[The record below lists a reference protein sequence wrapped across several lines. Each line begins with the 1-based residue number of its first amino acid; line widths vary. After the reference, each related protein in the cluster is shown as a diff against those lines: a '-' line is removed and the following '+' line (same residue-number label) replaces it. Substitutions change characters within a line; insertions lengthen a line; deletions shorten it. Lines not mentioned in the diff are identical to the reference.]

1 VPTTVKRRKPKSL
14 TARKQAREHR
24 RTDRA
29 VAQHRE
35 QLLARA
41 VPIEDLPTVDPAES
55 MQNLIN
61 RVDRL
66 WRYAAA
72 QVDALKPGV
81 AKNQSQF
88 DHELWVAWDDNN
100 NLVVTSSYWISRE
113 QELAKLLGELTDR
126 SIRNGLA
133 DRLARAKEAEVVIL
147 GEALQRAAEAA
158 GLDDATR
165 RTLGGHLRKELGLL
179 EQGPAQADDEVVEAE
194 VVAA

>member
-1 VPTTVKRRKPKSL
+1 VPTTVKRRKPRSI

-35 QLLARA
+35 QMIARA
-41 VPIEDLPTVDPAES
+41 VPIEDLPSVDPAQS
-55 MQNLIN
+55 MQHLIN
-61 RVDRL
+61 RVERL

-72 QVDALKPGV
+72 QADALQPGV
-81 AKNQSQF
+81 ADNQGQF

-100 NLVVTSSYWISRE
+100 NVVVTSSYWIQRE

-165 RTLGGHLRKELGLL
+165 RKLGGELRRELGLL
-179 EQGPAQADDEVVEAE
+179 EAGEPSDEDEIVEAE